1 MKSNTKHIFITGGV
15 VSSLGKG
22 IASSSIGF
30 LLKKLGYEVT
40 IQKFD
45 PYLNVDPGT
54 MSPFQHGE
62 VFVTDDGAETDLDL
76 GHYERFLDRPL
87 TQKSNCTAGQIYEAV
102 ITNERK
108 GKYLGKTVQ
117 VIPHITNEIKK
128 KIVSLDKNSDIVI
141 TEIGGTVG
149 DIESLPFLEAIRQ
162 FRLDY
167 GAKNCFFIHLTLIP
181 YIAAAG
187 EAKTKPTQH
196 SVIKM
201 REIGI
206 QPDMLICRSAKK
218 MTKEMVSKISL
229 FTNVPQEN
237 VIAGIDTSCIYEIPL
252 LFYEQNVA
260 KIICN
265 HFNIPFSTIDFTE
278 WNKMIHNFKH
288 PQKQVTIAL
297 CGKYVRHQDA
307 YKSVVESLIHA
318 GMYFATKVNIKY
330 IDTDKAFSKDK
341 SKPIQSLR
349 ELLEGVN
356 GILVPGGFGIR
367 GIEGKISI
375 VRYARENNIP
385 FLGICL
391 GMQCAVIEFA
401 RNVLKFKDANS
412 SEFDTSTTHPVID
425 LMPEQK
431 QIKNMG
437 GTMRLGAYPC
447 RLKSNSLAHNIYN
460 KKQVSERHRHRYEF
474 SNDYRESFGKNGM
487 VISGLSP
494 DGKLAEIVEIPKN
507 RFFIGVQFHPEF
519 KSRPLRPHPIFR
531 DFVKAAIEY
540 KNANK

>member
-22 IASSSIGF
+22 IASASIGF

-76 GHYERFLDRPL
+76 GHYERFLDKPL
-87 TQKSNCTAGQIYEAV
+87 TQKSNCTTGQIYDAV

-128 KIVSLDKNSDIVI
+128 KIVSLDRVSDIVI
-141 TEIGGTVG
+141 SEIGGTVG

-167 GAKNCFFIHLTLIP
+167 GAENCFFVHLTLIP
-181 YIAAAG
+181 YISAAG

-196 SVIKM
+196 SVIKL
-201 REIGI
+201 RGIGI
-206 QPDMLICRSAKK
+206 QPDMLICRSERK
-218 MTKEMVSKISL
+218 MAKEMISKISL
-229 FTNVPQEN
+229 FTNVPEKS
-237 VIAGIDTSCIYEIPL
+237 VISGLDTPCIYEIPIF
-252 LFYEQNVA
+252 FYQQNVH
-260 KIICN
+260 KIICEY
-265 HFNIPFSTIDFTE
+265 FVIPHKIIDFKK
-278 WNKMIHNFKH
+278 WNQMIDNYKN
-288 PQKQVTIAL
+288 PEEEVTIAL

-318 GMYFATKVNIKY
+318 GMYFSTKVNIKY
-330 IDTDKAFSKDK
+330 IDTDKAFARDTNKPREFLKD
-341 SKPIQSLR
+341 
-349 ELLEGVN
+349 LLKNVN
-356 GILVPGGFGIR
+356 GILVPGGFGLR

-375 VRYARENNIP
+375 IRYARENNIP

-401 RNVLKFKDANS
+401 RNVLKFKNANS
-412 SEFDTSTTHPVID
+412 SEFDPETKYPVID

-431 QIKNMG
+431 HIKNMG

-447 RLKSNSLAHNIYN
+447 KLKSDSLAHNIYN
-460 KKQVSERHRHRYEF
+460 KNQVSERHRHRYEF
-474 SNDYRESFGKNGM
+474 NNDYRDVFEKKGM
-487 VISGLSP
+487 IISGIYPSKDL
-494 DGKLAEIVEIPKN
+494 VEIIEITTN
-507 RFFIGVQFHPEF
+507 RFFIGVQFHSEF
-519 KSRPLRPHPIFR
+519 KSRPLKPHPIFR
-531 DFVKAAIEY
+531 EFIKSAIEY